1 MSFQH
6 HKSIQNGNFFYKFYI
21 EINKSVKYL
30 MIVFMNMSNLK
41 KIRHIYVKF
50 VRKELDQY
58 DYDWYKMTFTQS
70 KLFTK
75 HNYIFDMFMK
85 VRDHSCFF
93 YLFLNILLEL
103 IGK

>member
-1 MSFQH
+1 MKIFL
-6 HKSIQNGNFFYKFYI
+6 YKFYI
-21 EINKSVKYL
+21 EVNKSIRYL

-70 KLFTK
+70 KLFTEQ
-75 HNYIFDMFMK
+75 NYIFDMFMEVK
-85 VRDHSCFF
+85 SQRCFLYIF
-93 YLFLNILLEL
+93 IS
-103 IGK
+103 